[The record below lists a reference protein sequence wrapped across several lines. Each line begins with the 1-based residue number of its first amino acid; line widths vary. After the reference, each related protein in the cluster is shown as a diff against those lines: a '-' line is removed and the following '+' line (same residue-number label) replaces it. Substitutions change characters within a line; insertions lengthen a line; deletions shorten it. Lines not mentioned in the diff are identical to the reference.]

1 MRMHYTNV
9 WITGRHVNFHFF
21 FPQEINFIN
30 NVEWRN
36 FLNNSTTI
44 LKSKRP
50 TANFTSHDS
59 KALPKKKKLSGSNS
73 IGQIL
78 DLFFKDHRFES
89 YKFQGHYMLV

>member
-1 MRMHYTNV
+1 MLTF
-9 WITGRHVNFHFF
+9 IFS
-21 FPQEINFIN
+21 PQEINFIN

-59 KALPKKKKLSGSNS
+59 KALPKKKKKLSSCNS

-78 DLFFKDHRFES
+78 DLFCRDHQLKS
-89 YKFQGHYMLV
+89 HKSQDHYMLI